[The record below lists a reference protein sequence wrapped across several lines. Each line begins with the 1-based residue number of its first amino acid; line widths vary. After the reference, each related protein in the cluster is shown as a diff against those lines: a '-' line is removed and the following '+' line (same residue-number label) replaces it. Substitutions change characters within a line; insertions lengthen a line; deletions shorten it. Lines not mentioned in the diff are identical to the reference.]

1 MSKYSNSKY
10 HKIQNLFK
18 ILCKNIIKKNFS
30 KVTKIKMND
39 KLFLDLAIP
48 YAFRLQPKNIIISV
62 NKNLA
67 IHHQTFFKIK
77 YNVKLQ
83 LKTYN

>member
-1 MSKYSNSKY
+1 MIDKLILCRNIQIVNIIKYRMY
-10 HKIQNLFK
+10 LK

-39 KLFLDLAIP
+39 KLFLDLVIP

-67 IHHQTFFKIK
+67 IHHQIK
-77 YNVKLQ
+77 YNVKL
-83 LKTYN
+83 